1 MNPLPRRGWPRKVWR
16 VLYPA
21 AIHFVTGYVVSQAL
35 ILFLLLTGQGLG
47 QVNRYSLAAT
57 GVTGLLTVPI
67 AIWLM
72 KLDEKQGGSYR
83 RGRFRRRLRPGEVVW
98 MLLLGMSVCHLANM
112 LLSILQIAR
121 LFPGYGELSERV
133 FFDQDILAM
142 LFWVGFVAPIAEEL
156 IFRGLI
162 FRRLLDDMRVGW
174 AIGLSAFFFGIYHG
188 NVLQFLYAGI
198 LGACFAYCYYRLG
211 NIWAPILLHIGA
223 NCWSVVLTQLASGD
237 ATPELGYI
245 LLLVMGVEVVI
256 LVFSIIAFCK
266 RS

>member
-1 MNPLPRRGWPRKVWR
+1 MWR
-16 VLYPA
+16 VLYPVG
-21 AIHFVTGYVVSQAL
+21 IHFVIGAVVSQAL
-35 ILFLLLTGQGLG
+35 ILFLMLTGRGLG
-47 QVNRYSLAAT
+47 QVSRYSLAAT

-67 AIWLM
+67 AVWLM
-72 KLDEKQGGSYR
+72 RSDEKQGGFYR
-83 RGRFRRRLRPGEVVW
+83 RGRFGRRLGPGEVVW

-133 FFDQDILAM
+133 FSDQDVLSM
-142 LFWVGFVAPIAEEL
+142 LFWVGLVAPIAEEL
-156 IFRGLI
+156 IFRGLV

-198 LGACFAYCYYRLG
+198 FGACCAYCSYRLESL
-211 NIWAPILLHIGA
+211 WAPVLLHIGA
-223 NCWSVVLTQLASGD
+223 NCWSVALTQLASGG
-237 ATPELGYI
+237 ATPELGYV

-256 LVFSIIAFCK
+256 VVFSIVAFCK